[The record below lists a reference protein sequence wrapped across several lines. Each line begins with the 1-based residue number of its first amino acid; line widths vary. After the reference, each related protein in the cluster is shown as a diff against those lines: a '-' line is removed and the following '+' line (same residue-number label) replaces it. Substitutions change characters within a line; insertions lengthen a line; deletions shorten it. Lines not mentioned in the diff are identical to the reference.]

1 MTIEQLYE
9 IYLQHPVV
17 TTDSRN
23 CPEGSIFFA
32 LKGDN
37 FNGNRFAA
45 AALEQGCAYA
55 VVDEESEEL
64 GVRSEELRVRS
75 EELGVRS
82 GELGVRSEE
91 LGERIIRVDD
101 VLTTLQQLAHFHRRH
116 FRGPV
121 LQITGTNG
129 KTTTKEL
136 VSTVL
141 AQKYNVLFTQGNLNN
156 HIGVPRTLL
165 CLTDDHDIAVIETG
179 ANHPGEIKALAD
191 IVDPDCGL
199 ITNVGVAHIEG
210 FGSFEGVVKTKG
222 ELYDYLRSRETPSYS
237 PKGGGLAPCDSVR
250 GVLYAKP
257 FIFLNADNEY
267 LRNIAHDLPAVS
279 YGSMGHACD
288 VEGEVVECAPFLK
301 LRWRSKLNA
310 QASNPQEVQ
319 THLIGAYNIDNALA
333 AVSVG
338 LHFGVEPEQ
347 INAALAGYVP
357 TNNRSEMR
365 KTERNILIV
374 DAYNANPS
382 SMAAALQNF
391 ALMQAPEGMRK
402 MLILGE
408 MRELGDI
415 SEKEHARVVEKI
427 KCESSKVRE
436 FEGSGISAEDVWLVG
451 ENFQRLNP
459 PFPTFKDV
467 EEVKARLDEAHVENR
482 LILIK
487 GSNGTRLFQL
497 SDCL

>member
-9 IYLQHPVV
+9 IYQQHPVV

-64 GVRSEELRVRS
+64 GVRSEEL
-75 EELGVRS
+75 GA
-82 GELGVRSEE
+82 
-91 LGERIIRVDD
+91 RIILVDD
-101 VLTTLQQLAHFHRRH
+101 VLTTLQQLAHFHRLH

-165 CLTDDHDIAVIETG
+165 RLTADHDIAVIETG
-179 ANHPGEIKALAD
+179 ANHPGEIKTLAE
-191 IVDPDCGL
+191 IVAPDCGL

-222 ELYDYLRSRETPSYS
+222 ELYDFLRSKEERS
-237 PKGGGLAPCDSVR
+237 KGSKEERSKGLDAV
-250 GVLYAKP
+250 P
-257 FIFLNADNEY
+257 FIFLNADNEH
-267 LRNIAHDLPAVS
+267 LRKIAHGLPAVS
-279 YGSMGHACD
+279 YGSMGHGYD
-288 VEGEVVECAPFLK
+288 VEGEVVDCAPFLK
-301 LRWRSKLNA
+301 LRWRSKLNG
-310 QASNPQEVQ
+310 QPQTVNGQWSMVNGQRSMVNEVQ
-319 THLIGAYNIDNALA
+319 THLIGAYNIDNVLA

-338 LHFGVEPEQ
+338 LRFGVEPAQ

-365 KTERNILIV
+365 KTARNTLIV

-391 ALMQAPEGMRK
+391 AMMQAPEGMRK

-415 SEKEHARVVEKI
+415 SEREHARVVEKI
-427 KCESSKVRE
+427 KSEC
-436 FEGSGISAEDVWLVG
+436 SGLSAESVWLVG

-467 EEVKARLDEAHVENR
+467 EEVKARLGEAPVENR

-497 SDCL
+497 PDCL

>member
-9 IYLQHPVV
+9 IYQQHPVV

-23 CPEGSIFFA
+23 CPVGSIFFA

-64 GVRSEELRVRS
+64 GVRSEEL
-75 EELGVRS
+75 GA
-82 GELGVRSEE
+82 
-91 LGERIIRVDD
+91 RIILVDD
-101 VLTTLQQLAHFHRRH
+101 VLTTLQQLAHFHRLH

-165 CLTDDHDIAVIETG
+165 RLTADHDIAVIETG
-179 ANHPGEIKALAD
+179 ANHPGEIKTLAE
-191 IVDPDCGL
+191 IVAPDCGL

-222 ELYDYLRSRETPSYS
+222 ELYDFLRSKEEMS
-237 PKGGGLAPCDSVR
+237 KGSKEERSKGLDA
-250 GVLYAKP
+250 AP
-257 FIFLNADNEY
+257 FIFLNADNEH
-267 LRNIAHDLPAVS
+267 LRKIAHGLPAVS
-279 YGSMGHACD
+279 YGSMGHGYD

-301 LRWRSKLNA
+301 LRWRSKLND
-310 QASNPQEVQ
+310 QPQTANGQCSTVNGQCSTVNGQWSMVNGQCSMVNEVQ
-319 THLIGAYNIDNALA
+319 THLIGAYNIDNVLA

-338 LHFGVEPEQ
+338 LRFGVEPAQ

-365 KTERNILIV
+365 KTARNTLIV

-391 ALMQAPEGMRK
+391 AMMQAPEGMRK

-415 SEKEHARVVEKI
+415 SEREHARVVEKI
-427 KCESSKVRE
+427 KSECP
-436 FEGSGISAEDVWLVG
+436 GLSAESVWLVG

-467 EEVKARLDEAHVENR
+467 EEVKARLGEAPVENR

-497 SDCL
+497 PDCL